1 MDIESAILDAG
12 RVCILRDG
20 IQRTTMAGVAREAGV
35 SRPTLYRRYA
45 DVNELLGDLLTR
57 ELVSVLDFA
66 YPLPE
71 TLDELINV
79 VLDCTEAVR
88 TNELLQAIAQ
98 SDPELL
104 SKYFVQRFGRTQ
116 QRLMRF
122 LAALFRNLEGEIRP
136 GDPDKMA
143 AVVLTATQILSLSG
157 NALLQIDPDPN
168 VWRAELEVMI
178 RGYLVPLS
186 ESRLELFEGT
196 LADESPA
203 DGRIVTSVPE
213 PGSVAEHGV
222 DA

>member
-1 MDIESAILDAG
+1 MESAILDAG

-35 SRPTLYRRYA
+35 SRPTLYRRYSGV
-45 DVNELLGDLLTR
+45 DELLGDLLTR
-57 ELVSVLDFA
+57 ELVSVLDLA

-71 TLDELINV
+71 SLDELIEV
-79 VLDCTEAVR
+79 VLDCTESIR
-88 TNELLQAIAQ
+88 TNELLQAIVQ

-122 LAALFRNLEGEIRP
+122 LAALFRNLEGEVRA

-157 NALLQIDPDPN
+157 NALLQLDPEPK
-168 VWRAELEVMI
+168 VWRRELEYMI
-178 RGYLVPLS
+178 RGYLTPS
-186 ESRLELFEGT
+186 FQGHLELFEGNLSEGT
-196 LADESPA
+196 AGA
-203 DGRIVTSVPE
+203 AGT
-213 PGSVAEHGV
+213 A
-222 DA
+222 